1 MDSMTG
7 PARGIVVGVDAHI
20 DTHDVAVLDD
30 CGRLLGTRTFPAD
43 ADGYRELLSWVQ
55 RLGSIVAL
63 GVESTGSYAAGL
75 VRHLRGRGLEV
86 LEVNQPHPHTRRR
99 RGKSDPIDAELAA
112 RHVLAASS
120 IVIAKD
126 TTGIVEAI
134 RQLRVAR
141 DGAVKARSAA
151 LNALGGLIVT
161 APEELRRQLLAR
173 KTTRG
178 RATLC
183 ARLRP
188 DQARLHEPVHAARAA
203 LRSLARRVIDLD
215 AEINALGRQ
224 LKQLV
229 ATAAPATTARVAVST
244 GHAGTLLVTAGQNIE
259 RLKSEASF
267 AALCGASPIPVST
280 GRTDRHRLSYG
291 GDRDANRA
299 LHMIA
304 VCRLR
309 YCPRTRAYAE
319 RRTAEGKTKT
329 EIIRCLKRYIARE
342 IYRALV
348 DDLLQLPRPSRRRD
362 PIVSITCG
370 AGPIGRTITTA

>member
-1 MDSMTG
+1 
-7 PARGIVVGVDAHI
+7 
-20 DTHDVAVLDD
+20 
-30 CGRLLGTRTFPAD
+30 
-43 ADGYRELLSWVQ
+43 
-55 RLGSIVAL
+55 
-63 GVESTGSYAAGL
+63 
-75 VRHLRGRGLEV
+75 
-86 LEVNQPHPHTRRR
+86 
-99 RGKSDPIDAELAA
+99 
-112 RHVLAASS
+112 
-120 IVIAKD
+120 
-126 TTGIVEAI
+126 
-134 RQLRVAR
+134 
-141 DGAVKARSAA
+141 
-151 LNALGGLIVT
+151 
-161 APEELRRQLLAR
+161 
-173 KTTRG
+173 
-178 RATLC
+178 
-183 ARLRP
+183 LRP

-309 YCPRTRAYAE
+309 YCPRTRAE

-342 IYRALV
+342 TYRALV

>member
-1 MDSMTG
+1 
-7 PARGIVVGVDAHI
+7 
-20 DTHDVAVLDD
+20 
-30 CGRLLGTRTFPAD
+30 
-43 ADGYRELLSWVQ
+43 
-55 RLGSIVAL
+55 
-63 GVESTGSYAAGL
+63 
-75 VRHLRGRGLEV
+75 
-86 LEVNQPHPHTRRR
+86 
-99 RGKSDPIDAELAA
+99 
-112 RHVLAASS
+112 
-120 IVIAKD
+120 
-126 TTGIVEAI
+126 
-134 RQLRVAR
+134 
-141 DGAVKARSAA
+141 
-151 LNALGGLIVT
+151 
-161 APEELRRQLLAR
+161 
-173 KTTRG
+173 
-178 RATLC
+178 
-183 ARLRP
+183 LRP

-229 ATAAPATTARVAVST
+229 AAAAPATTARVAVST

-309 YCPRTRAYAE
+309 YCPRTRAE

-342 IYRALV
+342 TYRALV

>member
-1 MDSMTG
+1 MDSMTN
-7 PARGIVVGVDAHI
+7 RRVIVVGVDAHA
-20 DTHDVAVLDD
+20 DTHDAAVLDD
-30 CGRLLGTRTFPAD
+30 CGRLLATHTFPAG
-43 ADGYRELLSWVQ
+43 AAGYRDLLAWAMGFGTVSV
-55 RLGSIVAL
+55 L

-75 VRHLRGRGLEV
+75 VRYLRREGQQV

-112 RHVLAASS
+112 RHVLAGNRP
-120 IVIAKD
+120 VIAKD

-141 DGAVKARSAA
+141 EGAVKARTAA
-151 LNALGGLIVT
+151 LNALGGLIVS
-161 APEELRRQLLAR
+161 APEELRREILAR

-178 RATLC
+178 RASLC
-183 ARLRP
+183 ARFRP
-188 DQARLHEPVHAARAA
+188 DLERLDEPEQAAKTA
-203 LRSLARRVIDLD
+203 LRSIAQRIKALD
-215 AEINALGRQ
+215 AEIADLAAK

-229 ATAAPATTARVAVST
+229 NQVAPHTTARIAVSA
-244 GHAGTLLVTAGQNIE
+244 GHASTLIVTAGQNID
-259 RLKSEASF
+259 RLHREGSF

-280 GRTDRHRLSYG
+280 GRTDRHRLNHG

-309 YCPRTRAYAE
+309 YCQRTRAYAE

-342 IYRALV
+342 IYHALV
-348 DDLLQLPRPSRRRD
+348 ADLTPGIATWKPPD
-362 PIVSITCG
+362 PIITITCG
-370 AGPIGRTITTA
+370 AGMIGRTILTP